1 MKEMSIKFAKFYK
14 KFIAAIIALL
24 MSAGIIATPPKPDDG
39 IKADASIAYSNTEAG
54 SAAGTVTVTSN
65 YDGDY
70 SIFWGDENGEK
81 LSVKNESG
89 ADVYYSQFA
98 DISVENGE
106 GTQSLGEF
114 LAIPDGAATT
124 LLYYGDELLD
134 KDTVPS
140 EKLNDYGEKTY
151 SFGALSDVHF
161 GRYFDGFKDKSDTS
175 FPRALKFLDSM
186 GVSMIGMCG
195 DLSFAGETTSFKKVS
210 KYSSEYDF
218 PVFTCRGNHDNGNP
232 NNLKQ
237 WQKYLNK
244 GVYGE
249 NKKAGVLDVAD
260 NGYDFVYAGEETHGD
275 IFIFFSQITGVY
287 APGVQL
293 VTNKQLDWLETQFK
307 KYSDKRVYLFFHTFF
322 NAPDG
327 EPAMGEGNIVNDYG
341 KSYSLPYYTGN
352 KDEVRFR
359 GLLEEYKNVTFFNGH
374 SHFTYAMQ
382 SYNPRLNITDYD
394 GTTATMVHVS
404 SCAAPRTTS
413 ILSPKLSS
421 NSGTM
426 SEGLYITAYPSY
438 IIVTACDFV
447 GGQFLAYATFRID
460 NK

>member
-1 MKEMSIKFAKFYK
+1 MSLKFSKFYK
-14 KFIAAIIALL
+14 KFIAAIVALL
-24 MSAGIIATPPKPDDG
+24 MSAGIIATPAKPDGG
-39 IKADASIAYSNTEAG
+39 IKADASIAFSNGEAG
-54 SAAGTVTVTSN
+54 SAAGTLTVTSN
-65 YDGDY
+65 YDGNY

-81 LSVKNESG
+81 LGLKNENG
-89 ADVYYSQFA
+89 EELGYSQFA

-134 KDTVPS
+134 KDVVPA
-140 EKLNDYGEKTY
+140 EKLNDYSDETY

-175 FPRALKFLDSM
+175 FPRALRFLDGM

-249 NKKAGVLDVAD
+249 EKREGVLDVAD
-260 NGYDFVYAGEETHGD
+260 NGYDFVYSGEETHGD

-293 VTNKQLDWLETQFK
+293 VTNKQLDWLEEQFK
-307 KYSDKRVYLFFHTFF
+307 KYSDKRVYLFFHTFL
-322 NAPDG
+322 NAPSG

-404 SCAAPRTTS
+404 SCTAPRTTS
-413 ILSPKLSS
+413 ILKPKLSS
-421 NSGTM
+421 NAGTM
-426 SEGLYITAYPSY
+426 SEGLYITVYPSY

-447 GGQFLAYATFRID
+447 EGQFLAYATFRIN